1 MKVVCIVKL
10 VHIHIL
16 IISNHYVCNLENIV
30 NEFCHFI
37 INLYLVNFKTY
48 FNCVGNFSSVL
59 DENTCTTDDCPAREN
74 APVDSESQDYLF
86 ASFEMPLLSYDAVSV
101 LVITAVTILTFL
113 LGYIYI
119 DKSRKEAPL
128 IAKIN
133 KLEKALLISMK
144 ENELLS
150 EKASSSSNI
159 EVIPHEIVENLKYE
173 LEVANNARA
182 VLEEQIQGLEKELE
196 NSTEV
201 GLELNRM
208 LSDILSS
215 QNGSD
220 TLIANVESLQRQ
232 LIEQQSTINTVNESL
247 NIKDT
252 ENHELHLELDISNKK
267 VTELQTELDKM
278 VLNLLKI
285 EEEKDQQQTSLE
297 AEVASLKQ
305 QLERVLENSKTE
317 TIHLTTEIQLL
328 QNKLL
333 EAQRNLELK
342 INELNLLKDTI
353 NEVKSIKSNSDTINS
368 LLDSTAVKAELLT
381 LKRENQLLT
390 GRLQQE
396 QENKSLYEKQV
407 EGALQEAQ
415 RLKEKYDEADRQ
427 KLEAQTKLQVLASYF
442 KEKEAQ
448 LQK

>member
-1 MKVVCIVKL
+1 
-10 VHIHIL
+10 
-16 IISNHYVCNLENIV
+16 
-30 NEFCHFI
+30 
-37 INLYLVNFKTY
+37 
-48 FNCVGNFSSVL
+48 
-59 DENTCTTDDCPAREN
+59 
-74 APVDSESQDYLF
+74 
-86 ASFEMPLLSYDAVSV
+86 MPFLTYDALSV

-133 KLEKALLISMK
+133 KLEKALLVAIK

-150 EKASSSSNI
+150 EKGSSI
-159 EVIPHEIVENLKYE
+159 DETETVPHEIVENLKYE
-173 LEVANNARA
+173 LECANIARA
-182 VLEEQIQGLEKELE
+182 GLEEQIQSLEKELE

-220 TLIANVESLQRQ
+220 ILISNVESLQRQ
-232 LIEQQSTINTVNESL
+232 LIEQQSTMNSVNESL

-267 VTELQTELDKM
+267 VTELQMELDKM

-297 AEVASLKQ
+297 IEIASLKQ
-305 QLERVLENSKTE
+305 QLERVIENSKTE
-317 TIHLTTEIQLL
+317 TIRLTTEVQLL
-328 QNKLL
+328 HNKLS
-333 EAQRNLELK
+333 EAQRSLELK

-353 NEVKSIKSNSDTINS
+353 NEIKSIKNNTDSINS
-368 LLDSTAVKAELLT
+368 LLDVSAIKAELVT
-381 LKRENQLLT
+381 VKRENQLLT

-396 QENKSLYEKQV
+396 QESKSLYEKQV
-407 EGALQEAQ
+407 EGALQETQ
-415 RLKEKYDEADRQ
+415 RLKDKYDEADKQ
-427 KLEAQTKLQVLASYF
+427 KLEAQTKLQVLSSYF

>member
-1 MKVVCIVKL
+1 M
-10 VHIHIL
+10 L
-16 IISNHYVCNLENIV
+16 I
-30 NEFCHFI
+30 FI
-37 INLYLVNFKTY
+37 
-48 FNCVGNFSSVL
+48 VL
-59 DENTCTTDDCPAREN
+59 DQNTCTADSKSVNCVTKEAVVSDDETQVN
-74 APVDSESQDYLF
+74 NFDMVLD
-86 ASFEMPLLSYDAVSV
+86 MPLLTYDSLSV
-101 LVITAVTILTFL
+101 LIITAITILTFL

-133 KLEKALLISMK
+133 KLEKQLLVAKK
-144 ENELLS
+144 ENELLV
-150 EKASSSSNI
+150 EKDAD
-159 EVIPHEIVENLKYE
+159 ETDRIPHELVETLKYE
-173 LEVANNARA
+173 LQCANEARA
-182 VLEEQIQGLEKELE
+182 ALEEQIQTLEKELE

-220 TLIANVESLQRQ
+220 ILIANVESLQRQ
-232 LIEQQSTINTVNESL
+232 LIEQQTTINSVNENL

-252 ENHELHLELDISNKK
+252 ENHELHLELDITNKK

-278 VLNLLKI
+278 VLNLLKL
-285 EEEKDQQQTSLE
+285 EEEKDHQQNSLE
-297 AEVASLKQ
+297 TEITSLKQ
-305 QLERVLENSKTE
+305 QLEKVLENSKTDS
-317 TIHLTTEIQLL
+317 IRFTTEIQLL
-328 QNKLL
+328 QNKLT

-353 NEVKSIKSNSDTINS
+353 TEVKSIKNNSDTINS
-368 LLDSTAVKAELLT
+368 LLDVTAVKAELVT
-381 LKRENQLLT
+381 LKRDNQLLT

-396 QENKSLYEKQV
+396 QENKGLYEKQV

-427 KLEAQTKLQVLASYF
+427 KLEAQTKLQVLSSYF

>member
-1 MKVVCIVKL
+1 MFLILRTNFVSDENSCIV
-10 VHIHIL
+10 
-16 IISNHYVCNLENIV
+16 N
-30 NEFCHFI
+30 
-37 INLYLVNFKTY
+37 
-48 FNCVGNFSSVL
+48 G
-59 DENTCTTDDCPAREN
+59 DCPVKDT
-74 APVDSESQDYLF
+74 APIASESQINDF
-86 ASFEMPLLSYDAVSV
+86 FTNFEMPLSYDALSV
-101 LVITAVTILTFL
+101 LVVTAITILTFL

-133 KLEKALLISMK
+133 KLEKALLISIK

-150 EKASSSSNI
+150 EKVSPSN
-159 EVIPHEIVENLKYE
+159 EPEIPHELVENLKYE
-173 LEVANNARA
+173 LELANNARA
-182 VLEEQIQGLEKELE
+182 ALEDQIQSLEKELE

-220 TLIANVESLQRQ
+220 ILISNVESLQRQ
-232 LIEQQSTINTVNESL
+232 LIEQQSTINNVNESL
-247 NIKDT
+247 NVKNT

-297 AEVASLKQ
+297 ADVASLKQ
-305 QLERVLENSKTE
+305 QLERLLEHSKTE
-317 TIHLTTEIQLL
+317 TIHLTAEIQLL

-342 INELNLLKDTI
+342 VNELNLLKDTI

-368 LLDSTAVKAELLT
+368 LLDATAIKAELVT

-407 EGALQEAQ
+407 EGALQEAL
-415 RLKEKYDEADRQ
+415 RLKDKYDEADRQ
-427 KLEAQTKLQVLASYF
+427 KLEAQTKLQVLSGYF
-442 KEKEAQ
+442 KEKETQ